1 MEGLSTTLG
10 SGAMTNSIA
19 ELHTMGPGDTIFAIG
34 TNTTECHPI
43 IGIAMIKA
51 VKRGAKLIVVDPRA
65 TTLTQHADVWLRL
78 QPGSDVALLNAIA
91 HVILQN
97 GWEATEY
104 IAKHTEN
111 FSEFK
116 KIAARYFPYKAA
128 EITGVPATLIKDAA
142 KIIGQSRNVAIYY
155 TMGVTQHTSGVD
167 NVMAVS
173 NIAVLTGN
181 IGRAKTGVNPL
192 RGQNNV
198 QGACDMGALPDVLPG
213 YQKVQKTDVRE
224 KFAKAWGV
232 EIPEE
237 QGLTVPS
244 VLDGIEKGEVKA
256 VYIFGENPLRSDPDI
271 NHVKHCLEKV
281 ELLIVQDIF
290 LTETAQIAD
299 VVLPGAAFA
308 EKDGT
313 FTSTE
318 RRVQR
323 VRKAIEPP
331 GQCKPDWQILSELI
345 AAMGYPAA
353 YSHPQE
359 IFEEMRQLT
368 PSYNGI
374 SYARLENESLQWP
387 CPTNDHPGTPI
398 LHVGSSIRGKARFVP
413 ADFRLPAELPD
424 KEYPMML
431 TTGRVVAHYHTGTMT
446 RRCWGLRGVA
456 PYEMVEIHPEDA
468 AALAI
473 EDGDQ
478 ISVSSRRGEV
488 LAVAKVTTR
497 VSPGLVFMTFHYSES
512 SGNMLTNTA
521 CDPTTQTPELKVC
534 AVAVRKVK
542 SPGVHLADTGFLQQN
557 TAPEGV
563 FHQPALSNAPH

>member
-1 MEGLSTTLG
+1 
-10 SGAMTNSIA
+10 MTNSIA
-19 ELHTMGPGDTIFAIG
+19 ELHAMGPGDTIFAIG

-43 IGIAMIKA
+43 IGIAMVKA
-51 VKRGAKLIVVDPRA
+51 VQRGAKLIVVDPRA

-78 QPGSDVALLNAIA
+78 NPGSDVALLNSLA

-97 GWEATEY
+97 GWEAAEY
-104 IAKHTEN
+104 IAEHTEN
-111 FSEFK
+111 FAEFE
-116 KIAARYFPYKAA
+116 KITGKYAPENASA
-128 EITGVPATLIKDAA
+128 ITGVPTTKIEAA
-142 KIIGQSRNVAIYY
+142 ARVIGNSTNVAIYY

-173 NIAVLTGN
+173 NIALLTGN
-181 IGRAKTGVNPL
+181 IGRPKTGVNPL

-213 YQKVQKTDVRE
+213 YQKVDKTEVRK
-224 KFAKAWGV
+224 KFSQAWGV
-232 EIPEE
+232 EISKEK
-237 QGLTVPS
+237 GLTVPS
-244 VLDGIEKGEVKA
+244 VLEGIEKGGVKA

-290 LTETAQIAD
+290 LTETAQLAD

-323 VRKAIEPP
+323 VRKAVEPP
-331 GQCKPDWQILSELI
+331 GQCKPDWLILSELMK
-345 AAMGYPAA
+345 AMGYPAS

-359 IFEEMRQLT
+359 IFDEMRQLT
-368 PSYNGI
+368 PAYSGI
-374 SYARLENESLQWP
+374 TYERLEHESLQWP
-387 CPTNDHPGTPI
+387 CPTTDHPGTPI
-398 LHVGSSIRGKARFVP
+398 LHVGGSIRGKARFVP
-413 ADFRLPAELPD
+413 ADFRPPAELPD
-424 KEYPMML
+424 KDYPLQL

-456 PYEMVEIHPEDA
+456 PYEMVEINPQDA
-468 AALAI
+468 AVRGIA
-473 EDGDQ
+473 DGDQ
-478 ISVSSRRGEV
+478 VHVSSRRGEV
-488 LAVAKVTTR
+488 EAVAKVTTR

-512 SGNMLTNTA
+512 SGNMLTNSA
-521 CDPTTQTPELKVC
+521 CDPITQTPELKVC
-534 AVAVRKVK
+534 AVAVRKI
-542 SPGVHLADTGFLQQN
+542 SEPTDSRTGIPNSYSQFQKL
-557 TAPEGV
+557 
-563 FHQPALSNAPH
+563 